1 MKERTSPPVNINT
14 FFTSSKAYFIGV
26 NEYSSAA
33 ISNLNSPRNDI
44 ERLKQVL
51 QEKHGFVVAPIPV
64 MGKDPNE
71 GENEEIQRWIENPL
85 FDPEDHELLDFL
97 KHINVNRRERV
108 LIYIACH
115 GIAVNG
121 DGDPE
126 GYLLAKNS
134 VPGNWD
140 TFIKMSTVMQ
150 QLNALQSDHLLV
162 ILDCCYS
169 GAFRWAQQT
178 RGIGLEVPKTIYY
191 ERFRQYV
198 QNKAWQVMTS
208 AAHDQLA
215 LDTMRLGNR
224 EEAGKALSPFAE
236 ILIDALENGSADLS
250 YGSTPPDGVITATEL
265 MFFIREQIFKHLYE
279 RNISVDKQ
287 QIPMLFSLGAAN
299 KGEFVFLSPGRLND
313 GKLRLKKQTNE
324 NPYKG
329 LDAYTENDSLIFY
342 GRERVLEGWEEGGV
356 ARPGL
361 KEVISNHPL
370 TIVTGAS
377 GCGKTSLV
385 KAGILSVYKQ
395 HGHQLRPGKTPYTSH
410 AVYLR
415 EIENAAEPKILLIDQ
430 YEELITVCN
439 DEKEREGFELLIL
452 NLIKNH
458 KVIITIRSDFES
470 QFKTSK
476 LFQLEDTLKSRFLV
490 PLFLRSEIREIVE
503 QPALQEVL
511 EFTAI
516 TGSQKANEAFIN
528 RIIDDAF
535 QNPGSLPLLS
545 LTLSELYERKDD
557 RNLLELEY
565 NNFGGIGGILDVK
578 VTAEYEKLTTDTAR
592 ELFKKL
598 IFRLISLEGGKL
610 AKRRIF
616 IEAIK
621 DVPDELQ
628 YPSAA
633 VTKKIKEI
641 ASSLVF
647 YRLLSSDTDEN
658 GQRFIEPVHDAFLRT
673 SLILGW
679 LKIRD
684 PLQKLKNEDKIE
696 LNNEDKIKLL
706 YRISDISRIYNS
718 SKAEERKGYLWA
730 KDPRLELVAKDLP
743 DYLNVTEKVF
753 IDDSVRLKRKSNKR
767 TKLLVAAALFAA
779 FGTALF
785 FWFQKERLQDQV
797 NKTEALDL
805 LTKSDTFTPT
815 EAIRQLE
822 YAYSLDSN
830 SIPLQEKL
838 SDLYAKSDR
847 EIAFSYK
854 ELSLDRPLLDYYPMG
869 GNVLLRYG
877 KEWMVLLDSAGKTL
891 QSLGVNGEVLT
902 SGNQRFA
909 SFIDKKG
916 QRQLL
921 DAGRNILWQSK
932 LASGKAYPAFSAD
945 GKYLLL
951 LSSPGTRMDDVAKLE
966 TVTVID
972 LYTRKEHQIP
982 IKEDLDFRYQGYKSV
997 YYLPESGQLLLTAR
1011 KNGKEGHFIFDSNG
1025 KLQKANNASLLS
1037 VNLNAHK
1044 ILFAFPDRFEV
1055 LDYKN
1060 NNTRIIRELRP
1071 TGDIWGQI
1079 SDNGIRLAIAA
1090 AGSCMWM
1097 DLNRDHF
1104 FKRNLLDISEQIDSS
1119 RLTRDGKY
1127 LLSFTEKYLNR
1138 LDLQSGEQIRIAYSL
1153 APPTEEYQRPATVSA
1168 LSGDNYMVYNDN
1180 SQVLLDIQTGLAKK
1194 ISNNNKQSRFAGY
1207 SGDTLMFI
1215 SPNNLHLHW
1224 ALKDQFGSC
1233 LSGFVNKENNPRLEL
1248 LKEQNQLLVLGD
1260 QPNVGIVIDLRNNR
1274 IVNTVPEL
1282 QNAAAFH
1289 LKDDSRKW
1297 YKASADG
1304 VIFYKKPSK
1313 AVFYNLRNKVE
1324 TAREDLRNWAIHY
1337 SKKYGKAIAIPEIN
1351 RGVFIDLNLNN
1362 RLQPIRFIAGH
1373 KYCFFYENGFMVAS
1387 NDSVSCFK
1395 YLSLNPVFLEEKRIK
1410 IPGNPEQNR
1419 TVFNELYNDSTMV
1432 RFNSDSLTFQT
1443 ITGKKL
1449 WTRRSA
1455 NKKIDSI
1462 FYMGAAHLAV
1472 STSNKNGKTI
1482 AVLDRNGVVVTKLNF
1497 YGTMP
1502 KSLRYD
1508 EPGGRLYYLKDDRLF
1523 VNYTHKA
1530 VLMAIRDSRLPPLA
1544 EKRQE

>member
-1 MKERTSPPVNINT
+1 MNEKTSPPVNINT

-26 NEYSSAA
+26 NEYTSAA

-51 QEKHGFVVAPIPV
+51 QEKHGFLVEAITAADEAQD
-64 MGKDPNE
+64 GIGNE
-71 GENEEIQRWIENPL
+71 GNQRIIENPL
-85 FDPEDHELLDFL
+85 FDPEDQEVLDFL
-97 KHINVNRRERV
+97 KHIKVNKRERV

-121 DGDPE
+121 DGEPE

-134 VPGNWD
+134 VPGDWA

-198 QNKAWQVMTS
+198 QAKAWQVMTS

-250 YGSTPPDGVITATEL
+250 YGSTPADGVITATEL
-265 MFFIREQIFKHLYE
+265 MFFIREQIFKHLYD
-279 RNISVDKQ
+279 RGIAVDKQ
-287 QIPMLFSLGAAN
+287 QIPMLFSLGSAN
-299 KGEFVFLSPGRLND
+299 KGEFVFLSPQNLWN
-313 GKLRLKKQTNE
+313 GKLQLKKQTNE

-329 LDAYTENDSLIFY
+329 LDAYTENDNVIFY

-356 ARPGL
+356 AWPGL

-385 KAGILSVYKQ
+385 KAGILSVYKK

-410 AVYLR
+410 ADYLR

-439 DEKEREGFELLIL
+439 DEKEREDFEALIL
-452 NLIKNH
+452 RLIKNH
-458 KVIITIRSDFES
+458 KVVITIRSDFES

-476 LFQLEDTLKSRFLV
+476 LFQLDEVLKSRFLV

-511 EFTAI
+511 EFSSIA
-516 TGSQKANEAFIN
+516 GSQRANEAFIN

-545 LTLSELYERKDD
+545 LTLSELYERKDE
-557 RNLLELEY
+557 RKLLELEY
-565 NNFGGIGGILDVK
+565 NAFGGIGGILDVK
-578 VTAEYEKLTTDTAR
+578 VTAEYEKLTTDADR
-592 ELFKKL
+592 GLFKKL

-616 IEAIK
+616 IEAK
-621 DVPDELQ
+621 NELPDELQ
-628 YPSAA
+628 YPSTAL
-633 VTKKIKEI
+633 TQKIKEI
-641 ASSLVF
+641 ASSLVLH
-647 YRLLSSDTDEN
+647 RLLSSDTDEN

-684 PLQKLKNEDKIE
+684 PLQKL
-696 LNNEDKIKLL
+696 NNEDKIKLL
-706 YRISDISRIYNS
+706 YRISDISKIYNS
-718 SKAEERKGYLWA
+718 SNVEERKGYLWA
-730 KDPRLELVAKDLP
+730 KDPRLELVAKELP

-753 IDDSVRLKRKSNKR
+753 IDDSIRLKRKSNQTAR
-767 TKLLVAAALFAA
+767 LLVAAALFAA

-797 NKTEALDL
+797 NKTKALDL

-854 ELSLDRPLLDYYPMG
+854 ELSLDRPLLEYYPMG
-869 GNVLLRYG
+869 ANVLLRYG
-877 KEWMVLLDSAGKTL
+877 KEWIVLLDSAGETL
-891 QSLGVNGEVLT
+891 QSLSLNGEVLT
-902 SGNQRFA
+902 SANQRFA

-932 LASGKAYPAFSAD
+932 LAPGRAYPAFSAD
-945 GKYLLL
+945 GQYLLL
-951 LSSPGTRMDDVAKLE
+951 LGSPGTRMDDVAKLE
-966 TVTVID
+966 TVTIID
-972 LYTRKEHQIP
+972 LYSKKELQIP
-982 IKEDLDFRYQGYKSV
+982 IKEDLDFRYQGYKNV
-997 YYLPESGQLLLTAR
+997 YYLPESEQLLVSAR
-1011 KNGKEGHFIFDSNG
+1011 KNGREGHFIFDNKG
-1025 KLQKANNASLLS
+1025 NLQKTYNASLLS

-1060 NNTRIIRELRP
+1060 NNTRIIRELKP
-1071 TGDIWGQI
+1071 AGETWGQI
-1079 SDNGIRLAIAA
+1079 SDNGNRLAIAA
-1090 AGSCMWM
+1090 AGNCMWM
-1097 DLNRDHF
+1097 DLSRDHF
-1104 FKRNLLDISEQIDSS
+1104 FKRNSLDISEQIDSS

-1194 ISNNNKQSRFAGY
+1194 ISSNNKQSKFAGY

-1248 LKEQNQLLVLGD
+1248 LKEQRQLLVLGD
-1260 QPNVGIVIDLRNNR
+1260 QPNAGVVIDLSNNR
-1274 IVNTVPEL
+1274 IMNIVPET
-1282 QNAAAFH
+1282 QNAAAFC

-1304 VIFYKKPSK
+1304 VCFYKKPAR
-1313 AVFYNLRNKVE
+1313 AVFYALKNKVE
-1324 TAREDLRNWAIHY
+1324 TQREDLRNWAIHY
-1337 SKKYGKAIAIPEIN
+1337 SKKYGKAIAVPEVN
-1351 RGVFIDLNLNN
+1351 RGVFIDLNHNN
-1362 RLQPIRFIAGH
+1362 RLQPIRFIARH
-1373 KYCFFYENGFMVAS
+1373 KYCFFYQDGFMVAS

-1410 IPGNPEQNR
+1410 IPGNPDQNR
-1419 TVFNELYNDSTMV
+1419 TVFNDLYNDSTMV

-1462 FYMGAAHLAV
+1462 FYMGADHLAV

-1502 KSLRYD
+1502 ESLRYD
-1508 EPGGRLYYLKDDRLF
+1508 EPGGRLYYLKDNRLF

-1530 VLMAIRDSRLPPLA
+1530 VLMAIRASSLPPLT
-1544 EKRQE
+1544 EKQLE